1 MAVEGST
8 RAVVTALAAN
18 LGIAASKFVAAAITG
33 SSSMLAE
40 GVHSVAD
47 SGNQALLLIGGRRA
61 RRAASSL
68 HPFGYGRERY
78 VYAFLVAIVL
88 FTMGGLYA
96 IYEAWHKISDPH
108 ELKTPLVAVAVL
120 LIAIALETSA
130 LRTAVRESNKLRGR
144 RSWVRFVRDARA
156 PELPVIL
163 LEDTGALV
171 GLLCALAGVGLTVLT
186 GNPIFDGIGTLAIGI
201 VLVVIAVVLAVETKS
216 LLVGEAATPEQA
228 AQIQAALLAEPGI
241 NRVIHLRTVHLGPD
255 DLLVAAKVAVEPD
268 AEAEEI
274 SRTIDGAEARI
285 REVVPGAKMIYVEP
299 DLYRPVAAAGESP
312 AGLPAPAGPAR
323 PHPRDAAAQEGGAA
337 RT

>member
-8 RAVVTALAAN
+8 KAVVTALAAN
-18 LGIAASKFVAAAITG
+18 LGIATSKFIAAAITG
-33 SSSMLAE
+33 SASMLAE

-47 SGNQALLLIGGRRA
+47 SGNQVLLLLGGRRA
-61 RRAASSL
+61 RRAASTL

-96 IYEAWHKISDPH
+96 LYEAWHKISDPH
-108 ELKTPLVAVAVL
+108 ELRTPLIAVGVL
-120 LIAIALETSA
+120 LVAIVLESSA
-130 LRTAVRESNKLRGR
+130 MRTAVRESNKVRGQ
-144 RSWVRFVRDARA
+144 RSWVQFVRDARA

-201 VLVVIAVVLAVETKS
+201 VLVAIAVVLAVETKS

-228 AQIQAALLAEPGI
+228 AMIQEALLAEPGI

-255 DLLVAAKVAVEPD
+255 DLLVAAKVAVD
-268 AEAEEI
+268 ADDEAVEL
-274 SRTIDGAEARI
+274 SRAIDGAEARI
-285 REVVPGAKMIYVEP
+285 RAAVPSAKMIYVEP
-299 DLYRPVAAAGESP
+299 DLYRPPAARSPVGSAGPDGAGQTSQTGPEGESTP
-312 AGLPAPAGPAR
+312 A
-323 PHPRDAAAQEGGAA
+323 
-337 RT
+337 

>member
-1 MAVEGST
+1 GVGGRGPADSDRPRAGDARGKAPGPRPPGGLSRPGPAGVTAPAVRPEVRRLDTMATGPWVRAIERAERPAMAVEGST
-8 RAVVTALAAN
+8 KAVVTALAAN
-18 LGIAASKFVAAAITG
+18 LGIATSKFIAAAITG
-33 SSSMLAE
+33 SASMLAE

-47 SGNQALLLIGGRRA
+47 SGNQVLLLIGGRRA

-120 LIAIALETSA
+120 LIAIVLETSA

-186 GNPIFDGIGTLAIGI
+186 GNPIFDGIGTLAI
-201 VLVVIAVVLAVETKS
+201 
-216 LLVGEAATPEQA
+216 
-228 AQIQAALLAEPGI
+228 
-241 NRVIHLRTVHLGPD
+241 
-255 DLLVAAKVAVEPD
+255 
-268 AEAEEI
+268 
-274 SRTIDGAEARI
+274 
-285 REVVPGAKMIYVEP
+285 
-299 DLYRPVAAAGESP
+299 
-312 AGLPAPAGPAR
+312 
-323 PHPRDAAAQEGGAA
+323 
-337 RT
+337 

>member
-1 MAVEGST
+1 M
-8 RAVVTALAAN
+8 
-18 LGIAASKFVAAAITG
+18 
-33 SSSMLAE
+33 
-40 GVHSVAD
+40 
-47 SGNQALLLIGGRRA
+47 
-61 RRAASSL
+61 
-68 HPFGYGRERY
+68 
-78 VYAFLVAIVL
+78 L

-216 LLVGEAATPEQA
+216 LLVGEGGPPRSRRRRSRPRCSPR
-228 AQIQAALLAEPGI
+228 PGVS

-255 DLLVAAKVAVEPD
+255 DLLVAAKVAVEPGRRGGGD
-268 AEAEEI
+268 RR
-274 SRTIDGAEARI
+274 RTIDGAEARGSG
-285 REVVPGAKMIYVEP
+285 RSCPVP
-299 DLYRPVAAAGESP
+299 R
-312 AGLPAPAGPAR
+312 
-323 PHPRDAAAQEGGAA
+323 
-337 RT
+337 